1 MLEFLSG
8 FVIIPEIAYVM
19 IFLFVLRK
27 EVLYMNIQLE
37 MIEDKVEFFEGDS
50 LKTVEKKI
58 NEQIEVNKS
67 ILLSVHSVSH
77 QVTILDNGRPYY
89 TAVVHFKMKQR
100 F

>member
-1 MLEFLSG
+1 
-8 FVIIPEIAYVM
+8 
-19 IFLFVLRK
+19 
-27 EVLYMNIQLE
+27 MNIQLE

-50 LKTVEKKI
+50 IKTVEKKI

-89 TAVVHFKMKQR
+89 TAVVHFKMKKH

>member
-1 MLEFLSG
+1 
-8 FVIIPEIAYVM
+8 
-19 IFLFVLRK
+19 
-27 EVLYMNIQLE
+27 MNIQLE

-50 LKTVEKKI
+50 IKTVEKKI
-58 NEQIEVNKS
+58 NEKIEVNKS

-89 TAVVHFKMKQR
+89 TAVVHFKMKKH

>member
-1 MLEFLSG
+1 
-8 FVIIPEIAYVM
+8 
-19 IFLFVLRK
+19 
-27 EVLYMNIQLE
+27 MNIQLE

-50 LKTVEKKI
+50 LQTVEKKI

-77 QVTILDNGRPYY
+77 QVTILDNDRPYY
-89 TAVVHFKMKQR
+89 TAVVHFKMKKH

>member
-1 MLEFLSG
+1 
-8 FVIIPEIAYVM
+8 
-19 IFLFVLRK
+19 
-27 EVLYMNIQLE
+27 MNIQLE

-50 LKTVEKKI
+50 LQTVEKKI

-89 TAVVHFKMKQR
+89 TAVVHFKMKKH

>member
-1 MLEFLSG
+1 
-8 FVIIPEIAYVM
+8 M
-19 IFLFVLRK
+19 IFLLVLGK
-27 EVLYMNIQLE
+27 EVLFMNIQLE

-50 LKTVEKKI
+50 IKTVEKKI

-89 TAVVHFKMKQR
+89 TAVVHFKMKKH